1 MYVCEFVC
9 VSLCVCVCVCVCVCM
24 CVGVV
29 LITAGEGGGGDSN
42 IFLKKIDGD
51 AYFTYSGPKSSSFYD
66 KTLT

>member
-1 MYVCEFVC
+1 M
-9 VSLCVCVCVCVCVCM
+9 CVCVCVCVYVRRGCPNKSR
-24 CVGVV
+24 
-29 LITAGEGGGGDSN
+29 IGGGGDSN

>member
-9 VSLCVCVCVCVCVCM
+9 VCVYVHRTCPNKSRR
-24 CVGVV
+24 
-29 LITAGEGGGGDSN
+29 GGRRRLKY
-42 IFLKKIDGD
+42 FFEKKIDGD

>member
-1 MYVCEFVC
+1 MYVCEF
-9 VSLCVCVCVCVCVCM
+9 VCVCVCVCM
-24 CVGVV
+24 CVGGV
-29 LITAGEGGGGDSN
+29 LIRAGEGGGGDSN

>member
-1 MYVCEFVC
+1 MCEF
-9 VSLCVCVCVCVCVCM
+9 VCVCVCVCVCM

-51 AYFTYSGPKSSSFYD
+51 AYFTYSGAKSSSFYD
-66 KTLT
+66 KTST

>member
-9 VSLCVCVCVCVCVCM
+9 VCVCVYVRRGCPNKSRR
-24 CVGVV
+24 
-29 LITAGEGGGGDSN
+29 GGGGDSN